1 MEDPALAFVLEE
13 ALALLD
19 AGEAPEAIIEQFP
32 DVAGRLLPLLRLA
45 ATLKETA
52 EDAVEVPLE
61 ALEDIGEFL
70 KEKLDDLVDRQP
82 DQHPTSN

>member
-13 ALALLD
+13 ALSLLD
-19 AGEAPEAIIEQFP
+19 AGEAPEAIIERFP
-32 DVAGRLLPLLRLA
+32 DLAAKLLPLLNLA

-61 ALEDIGEFL
+61 ALEDIGDFL
-70 KEKLDDLVDRQP
+70 QDKFDEIVDRRP
-82 DQHPTSN
+82 E